1 MKEKLEKKL
10 VELAKQKEQ
19 IVAQLNAVMG
29 AEQVIQAMLEEEAKN
44 DSK

>member
-19 IVAQLNAVMG
+19 IVAQLNAIMG
-29 AEQVIQAMLEEEAKN
+29 AEQVIQTMLEEENKYDN
-44 DSK
+44 K

>member
-1 MKEKLEKKL
+1 MKDKLEKKL

-29 AEQVIQAMLEEEAKN
+29 AEQVIQAMLEEENKN
-44 DSK
+44 GNE